1 MTFWQSFPIMLLSLN
16 SMFLAWWISKLS
28 GRLTNLEDALKMKDW
43 IEAISSGE
51 SPPALANMFEKG
63 YLK

>member
-1 MTFWQSFPIMLLSLN
+1 MLLSLN

-28 GRLTNLEDALKMKDW
+28 GRLTNLEHALKMKDW

-51 SPPALANMFEKG
+51 SPSDLAYMFEKG

>member
-1 MTFWQSFPIMLLSLN
+1 MGLT
-16 SMFLAWWISKLS
+16 WWISKVS
-28 GRLTNLEDALKMKDW
+28 SRLTDLEHAIKMKDW

-51 SPPALANMFEKG
+51 SSYDMAYMFEKG